1 MDITSSIDGGGPLS
15 RTSLFAS
22 VLVALVV
29 MALAIGLVATPV
41 AAHAYL
47 SETDPGN
54 GEQIDSLPDEVTLY
68 FSGDGVVNA
77 DITVV
82 DPDDEVVSEESEI
95 DSDDTQVV
103 DVPIDEDATGDEGMY
118 TVEWEVLADDGHT
131 TSGSFFFAVGDEPLD
146 RDAVLEAYE
155 ESEGDEDESI
165 PPFEAGA
172 KALLLVGVAGLI
184 GIPAIATVAVGPAF
198 ARADA
203 SQRERIGG
211 QLTALLAGAAGLAAL
226 GALALGLARSAAMG
240 PLSIET
246 ITQFTETPLGQAWL
260 VQVALAVGVAGF
272 VAALARGRLPRRGAL
287 AGTFVGALAVAGT
300 IAWTSHSAT
309 AIDRL
314 NGAIVDFV
322 HIVGAGLWVGG
333 LAVLAFVVVPTVRN
347 AHPDDRPVLLAA
359 TIRRFSILALVG
371 VTFVVGTGFVLASWH
386 VPTASGLTDT
396 VYGLVLAA
404 KLILVVAGL
413 ALGGLTRYVLLGRL
427 ESAPPT
433 DAVDGSR
440 PTSTD
445 GGSDGSGRQLT
456 ITRIARAVRLEV
468 TLLVVVLLL
477 SGLLTSAPTAAVAGM
492 DGDEPI
498 EATIEYEYDDG
509 VVEVTALPVVNES
522 TNESFELRTD
532 EPIVF
537 EVAFLENDSP
547 VDSERPVRLLASGG
561 DGTEIEVELEETD
574 DGTYATVQPLPD
586 AGEWELRVTGAP
598 GGSYVS
604 EWIDATALPADEH
617 AEHDDGAEE
626 HDHADHDHGADG
638 HDHGPDDHDHGAD
651 DHDHGADD
659 HDHGAD
665 GHDHGPDGHDAADE
679 ASPFQTLLEFGAVAT
694 VVAGSLAVAVEGL
707 QRRSR
712 ND

>member
-1 MDITSSIDGGGPLS
+1 MDSTPLVDGGGPLS
-15 RTSLFAS
+15 RTSLLAS
-22 VLVALVV
+22 VLVVLVV

-47 SETDPGN
+47 SDSDPGN
-54 GEQIDSLPDEVTLY
+54 GEQLDDVPEEVTLY

-77 DITVV
+77 DIVV
-82 DPDDEVVSEESEI
+82 EGPDGEPVSSESEI
-95 DSDDTQVV
+95 DDEDNQIVR
-103 DVPIDEDATGDEGMY
+103 VPIDDADGEDGMY
-118 TVEWEVLADDGHT
+118 TVDWEILADDGHT
-131 TSGSFFFAVGDEPLD
+131 TAGSFFFAVGDEPLD

-155 ESEGDEDESI
+155 EGGEGDEDESV

-184 GIPAIATVAVGPAF
+184 GIPAVATVAVGPAF

-203 SQRERIGG
+203 AQRERIDGRIG
-211 QLTALLAGAAGLAAL
+211 TLLAGAAGLTVL
-226 GALALGLARSAAMG
+226 GSIALGLARSTALG
-240 PLSIET
+240 PLSTET
-246 ITQFTETPLGQAWL
+246 IVQFTETPLGEVWL
-260 VQVALAVGVAGF
+260 VQVALAIGVAGI
-272 VAALARGRLPRRGAL
+272 VGALARGRLPRRGAL
-287 AGTFVGALAVAGT
+287 AGTLVGALAVAGT

-314 NGAIVDFV
+314 SGTVVDFV
-322 HIVGAGLWVGG
+322 HVVGAGLWVGG

-347 AHPDDRPVLLAA
+347 AHPEDRPVLLAG

-396 VYGLVLAA
+396 FYGLVLAA
-404 KLILVVAGL
+404 KLILVAAAL
-413 ALGGLTRYVLLGRL
+413 ALGGLTRYVLLSRL
-427 ESAPPT
+427 ESPLPT

-440 PTSTD
+440 PASTD
-445 GGSDGSGRQLT
+445 GGSDGSGRQPT
-456 ITRIARAVRLEV
+456 VARIARAVRLEV

-477 SGLLTSAPTAAVAGM
+477 SGLLTSAPTAAVAGA

-498 EATIEYEYDDG
+498 EATIEYEYDD
-509 VVEVTALPVVNES
+509 VLVEVSALPAANES
-522 TNESFELRTD
+522 TDESFELRAN

-537 EVAFLENDSP
+537 EVAFLENGSP
-547 VDSERPVRLLASGG
+547 VDSEQPVRLLASGG

-586 AGEWELRVTGAP
+586 AGEWELRVTGSP

-604 EWIDATALPADEH
+604 EWIDATAHPADEH

-626 HDHADHDHGADG
+626 HDHADHDHDGDG
-638 HDHGPDDHDHGAD
+638 HDHEADEHDHEADDHADHDHGS
-651 DHDHGADD
+651 
-659 HDHGAD
+659 
-665 GHDHGPDGHDAADE
+665 ADE

-707 QRRSR
+707 QLRRR
-712 ND
+712 NS

>member
-1 MDITSSIDGGGPLS
+1 METTSSVDGDGPLS
-15 RTSLFAS
+15 RKSLLAS
-22 VLVALVV
+22 VLVVLVV

-47 SETDPGN
+47 SDSDPGN
-54 GEQIDSLPDEVTLY
+54 GEQLDDVPEEVTLS

-77 DITVV
+77 DIVV
-82 DPDDEVVSEESEI
+82 EGPDGEPVSSEPEIDDEDNQIVR
-95 DSDDTQVV
+95 
-103 DVPIDEDATGDEGMY
+103 VPIDDADGEDGMY
-118 TVEWEVLADDGHT
+118 TVDWEVLADDGHT

-155 ESEGDEDESI
+155 EGGEGDEDESV
-165 PPFEAGA
+165 PPLEAGA

-184 GIPAIATVAVGPAF
+184 GIPAVAAVAVGPAV

-203 SQRERIGG
+203 TQRELIDGRIG
-211 QLTALLAGAAGLAAL
+211 TLLAGAAGLTVL
-226 GALALGLARSAAMG
+226 GSIALGLARSTALG
-240 PLSIET
+240 PLSTET
-246 ITQFTETPLGQAWL
+246 IAQFTETPLGEAWL
-260 VQVALAVGVAGF
+260 VQVALAVGVAGI

-287 AGTFVGALAVAGT
+287 AGTLVGALAVAGT

-309 AIDRL
+309 AIDRV
-314 NGAIVDFV
+314 NGTIVDFA
-322 HIVGAGLWVGG
+322 HIAGAGLWVGG

-347 AHPDDRPVLLAA
+347 AHPEDRPVLLAG

-396 VYGLVLAA
+396 FYGLVLAA
-404 KLILVVAGL
+404 KLLLVVAAL

-427 ESAPPT
+427 ESSPPT

-440 PTSTD
+440 PASTD

-456 ITRIARAVRLEV
+456 VTRIARAVRLEV

-477 SGLLTSAPTAAVAGM
+477 SGLLTSAPTAAVAGAG
-492 DGDEPI
+492 GDEPI
-498 EATIEYEYDDG
+498 EATIEYEYDD
-509 VVEVTALPVVNES
+509 VLVDVSALPAANES
-522 TNESFELRTD
+522 TDESFELRAN

-537 EVAFLENDSP
+537 EVAFLENGSP
-547 VDSERPVRLLASGG
+547 VDSEQPVRLLASGG

-586 AGEWELRVTGAP
+586 AGEWELRVTGSP

-617 AEHDDGAEE
+617 ADHDDGAEE
-626 HDHADHDHGADG
+626 HDHADHDHDGDG
-638 HDHGPDDHDHGAD
+638 HDHGS
-651 DHDHGADD
+651 
-659 HDHGAD
+659 
-665 GHDHGPDGHDAADE
+665 ADE

-707 QRRSR
+707 QLRRR
-712 ND
+712 NS